1 MTRTRVEPPKA
12 LQSWDEADQALAR
25 IGDLQR
31 AAEATEAEMQEKIS
45 TIKKSAAETVSPI
58 KREIEELGRQLA
70 AFADTHRDEMGK
82 KKSRE
87 LNHGRM
93 GFRKSTKLI
102 LPRGESKIARLI
114 QTLRERGMTDCIL
127 TPPAKIDK
135 DALKKYPPNDVVDV
149 GASLEV
155 TDDFWYE
162 VEREEVQPV

>member
-12 LQSWDEADQALAR
+12 LQSWEEADKALAR

-31 AAEATEAEMQEKIS
+31 AAEAAEAEMQEGIN
-45 TIKKSAAETVSPI
+45 TWKKAAAEKVSPM

-70 AFADTHRDEMGK
+70 TFADAHRDEMGK

-87 LNHGRM
+87 LNHGKL

-102 LPRGESKIARLI
+102 LPRGESKIARMILA
-114 QTLRERGMTDCIL
+114 LRDRGMTDCIL
-127 TPPAKIDK
+127 VPPPRIDK

-162 VEREEVQPV
+162 VDREEVQPI